1 MRVTLSFP
9 QVTHVMRT
17 GAGDRTLPPNAVFY
31 LAAILR
37 RHGHEVRAEVLP
49 RADLLAPS
57 YVGPLVEGC
66 DVLGLSANS
75 INWRFARRLAIA
87 AREARP
93 DLPIVLG
100 GIHPSLFPEH
110 VLATTPADFVLRGEA
125 ETSLPELLDAIAAGT
140 RYGGHGGYGGYGG
153 FERIA
158 GLTWRDGG
166 EVRSNPAR
174 PLLTREELAAQPPPA
189 FDLMPA
195 GEYHGIGVESSRGC
209 AFSCVFCSIPY
220 RRSFRPLDAA
230 AFCDRLARSL
240 ELAGPRLVSPFGK
253 ASVYILD
260 DCFTTSKRRAVEIF
274 DRLAPLRGRVR
285 YGIEARADQVT
296 EPLARTLAE
305 NELWLIQ
312 MGLESGYPEGL
323 ERVGKGL
330 SIADIERACAILR
343 DHGLSDAADYAFIL
357 GFPWEDRDD
366 CLRTLDFA
374 LYLHLTYGGHISL
387 AWYEPFPGSPL
398 WERREEEGLRLS
410 PGMFDDAGFDW
421 RRSPEVFG
429 SLRPRMTPAD
439 VAAVQQVAASIAA
452 LDPKYLRSGSIT
464 DDLDVPSLTHCA

>member
-9 QVTHVMRT
+9 QITHVMRT

-37 RHGHEVRAEVLP
+37 RLGHEVKAEVLP

-57 YVGPLVEGC
+57 CVGPLVEGC

-75 INWRFARRLAIA
+75 INWRFARRLAMA

-125 ETSLPELLDAIAAGT
+125 EASLPELLDAIAAG
-140 RYGGHGGYGGYGG
+140 GG
-153 FERIA
+153 FGRIA
-158 GLTWRDGG
+158 GLTWRDG
-166 EVRSNPAR
+166 EHVRSNPSR
-174 PLLTREELAAQPPPA
+174 PLLTHEELAAQPPPA
-189 FDLMPA
+189 FDLIPA

-230 AFCDRLARSL
+230 AFSDRLVRSL

-253 ASVYILD
+253 TSVYILD

-398 WERREEEGLRLS
+398 WDRRGEEGLDLS
-410 PGMFDDAGFDW
+410 PGMFDEIGFDW
-421 RRSPEVFG
+421 RRSPEVFRN
-429 SLRPRMTPAD
+429 LRPRMTPAG
-439 VAAVQQVAASIAA
+439 VAEVQQVAASIAA
-452 LDPKYLRSGSIT
+452 LDPKYLRSGRIT
-464 DDLDVPSLTHCA
+464 DDLDVPSLTHCTG